1 MSFLDSPI
9 ARCEAAQAM
18 VLTDQTQV
26 QCVSEH
32 DCPADRV
39 CPLEGC
45 FAELSG
51 LSETCVTVSADSSV
65 A

>member
-18 VLTDQTQV
+18 VLTDQTQL
-26 QCVSEH
+26 QCVFEH
-32 DCPADRV
+32 DCPAGRV

-45 FAELSG
+45 FAEASG
-51 LSETCVTVSADSSV
+51 RGEKCVAVTSQSSV
-65 A
+65 V